1 MTPRRIKAAALDAVI
16 LILGSALVAAGL
28 SMFTAPNDI
37 APGGVSGL
45 ATALAYLV
53 GDRISIGLWTF
64 LLNVP
69 LVIVAWRKLG
79 FRPLARTAVATVP
92 LSLFIDLFTAVLP
105 HYTNNILLA
114 ACFGG
119 ALCGAGMGLL
129 FVRGASTGGTDLLSL
144 LLNRAFPNL
153 SVSRLLLFVDAGVVV
168 DAGCAA
174 LGLCSGTGHHTQ
186 LRARRPH
193 LGQRLHGSHGAR
205 GGA

>member
-53 GDRISIGLWTF
+53 GDRIIIGLWTF

-79 FRPLARTAVATVP
+79 FRPLARTAVATVL

-153 SVSRLLLFVDAGVVV
+153 SVSIPL
-168 DAGCAA
+168 
-174 LGLCSGTGHHTQ
+174 
-186 LRARRPH
+186 
-193 LGQRLHGSHGAR
+193 
-205 GGA
+205 